1 MPIVKETKEETNNTG
16 IPNLE
21 KNVKK
26 VEQK

>member
-16 IPNLE
+16 IQNLE

>member
-1 MPIVKETKEETNNTG
+1 MPIVKETKEETNDTG
-16 IPNLE
+16 IQNLE